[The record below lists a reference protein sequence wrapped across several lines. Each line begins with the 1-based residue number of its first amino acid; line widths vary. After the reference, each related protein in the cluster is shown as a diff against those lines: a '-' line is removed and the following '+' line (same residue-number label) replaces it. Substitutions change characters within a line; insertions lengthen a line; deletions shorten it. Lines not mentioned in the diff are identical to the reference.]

1 MKLYLNTRNSQLDTQ
16 FTMKIQ
22 SLLIIIICSFCACNN
37 SPDYVL
43 SEGIPQIDKTREAKV
58 LSAFFGLDNALP
70 KTAIGISPK
79 APGKDGMPLIFSH
92 ELEPSTLD
100 ASDFSIKTSNGKS
113 FKVDVVTFKP
123 AVEAF
128 ELRTVLLIGDY
139 GDAPDNE
146 PVEVRIT
153 GELLARSGQNFKGQ
167 KVTVTPLSKGPFL
180 SYAEHFT
187 IDDAYPY
194 VKRGKGC
201 DCPKNK
207 TTTVVRTVWAGGV
220 RAMNG
225 EELGENELNNFEV
238 VLVKNKLG
246 KRMDTIKVQP
256 YLIADTDDND
266 NNIDLCI
273 KEKGVP
279 VSVSVKANTAID
291 PRDDA
296 NDFTEIEIVN
306 RW

>member
-1 MKLYLNTRNSQLDTQ
+1 
-16 FTMKIQ
+16 MKIQ
-22 SLLIIIICSFCACNN
+22 SLLLLMLCSFCACNN

-43 SEGIPQIDKTREAKV
+43 SERIPQIDKTREAKV

-70 KTAIGISPK
+70 RTAIGISPK
-79 APGKDGMPLIFSH
+79 APGKDGMPIIFSH

-100 ASDFSIKTSNGKS
+100 ASDFKIKTSKGKY

-123 AVEAF
+123 AIEAF

-139 GDAPDNE
+139 GNAPDNE
-146 PVEVRIT
+146 PVEVEIV
-153 GELLARSGQNFKGQ
+153 GELLARSGQNFIGQ
-167 KVTVTPLSKGPFL
+167 KIAVTPLRKGPFL

-187 IDDAYPY
+187 IDEDTYPY

-201 DCPKNK
+201 DCPKNR

-225 EELGENELNNFEV
+225 EELGENELQNFTLTLKRRNKTIEV
-238 VLVKNKLG
+238 HPF
-246 KRMDTIKVQP
+246 Q
-256 YLIADTDDND
+256 IADTDDND

-273 KEKGVP
+273 KEKGIP
-279 VSVSVKANTAID
+279 LTVSVLANTAID
-291 PRDDA
+291 PRDDP
-296 NDFTEIEIVN
+296 NPFTESKIIS

>member
-1 MKLYLNTRNSQLDTQ
+1 
-16 FTMKIQ
+16 MKIQ
-22 SLLIIIICSFCACNN
+22 SLLLIIICSFCACNN

-43 SEGIPQIDKTREAKV
+43 SDRIPQTDKTREAKI

-79 APGKDGMPLIFSH
+79 APGKDGMPIIFSH

-100 ASDFSIKTSNGKS
+100 ASDFKVKTSNGKS

-123 AVEAF
+123 AIEAF

-146 PVEVRIT
+146 PVEVKIV

-180 SYAEHFT
+180 SYAEHFA

-194 VKRGKGC
+194 VKKGKGC
-201 DCPKNK
+201 DCPKNR

-225 EELGENELNNFEV
+225 EELGENEIQQFTVTLKRRNKTIEV
-238 VLVKNKLG
+238 HPF
-246 KRMDTIKVQP
+246 Q
-256 YLIADTDDND
+256 IADIGDND

-273 KEKGVP
+273 REKGIP
-279 VSVSVKANTAID
+279 ISVNVKANTAID

-296 NDFTEIEIVN
+296 NDFTEIKILN

>member
-1 MKLYLNTRNSQLDTQ
+1 
-16 FTMKIQ
+16 MKIH
-22 SLLIIIICSFCACNN
+22 SLLLIIICGFCACRN
-37 SPDYVL
+37 STDYTL
-43 SEGIPQIDKTREAKV
+43 SERIPQIDKTREAKV

-79 APGKDGMPLIFSH
+79 APGKDGMPIVFSH
-92 ELEPSTLD
+92 ELEPSSLD
-100 ASDFSIKTSNGKS
+100 ESDFKIKTSKGEIY
-113 FKVDVVTFKP
+113 KVDVVTLRP

-139 GDAPDNE
+139 GNAPDNE
-146 PVEVRIT
+146 PVEVEIV
-153 GELLARSGQNFKGQ
+153 GDLMARSGQNFKGQ
-167 KVTVTPLSKGPFL
+167 KVTVTPLRKGPFI

-187 IDDAYPY
+187 IDEDTYPY
-194 VKRGKGC
+194 VKRGNGC
-201 DCPKNK
+201 DCPKR

-225 EELGENELNNFEV
+225 EELGDNELEQFKVILKRRNKTIEV
-238 VLVKNKLG
+238 HPF
-246 KRMDTIKVQP
+246 Q
-256 YLIADTDDND
+256 IADIDDSD

-279 VSVSVKANTAID
+279 VSVSVNANTAID

-296 NDFTEIEIVN
+296 NDFSQIKIVS

>member
-1 MKLYLNTRNSQLDTQ
+1 
-16 FTMKIQ
+16 MKIH
-22 SLLIIIICSFCACNN
+22 SLLIIFLCSFFACNN
-37 SPDYVL
+37 SPYYVL
-43 SEGIPQIDKTREAKV
+43 SDRIPQIDKTREAKV

-70 KTAIGISPK
+70 KAAIGISPK
-79 APGKDGMPLIFSH
+79 APGKDGMPVVFSQ

-100 ASDFSIKTSNGKS
+100 ASDFKIKTNNGKS
-113 FKVDVVTFKP
+113 YKVDVVTLKP

-128 ELRTVLLIGDY
+128 ELRTVLLVGDY

-146 PVEVRIT
+146 PLEVEII

-167 KVTVTPLSKGPFL
+167 KVAVTPLSEGPYL

-187 IDDAYPY
+187 LDDSYPF
-194 VKRGKGC
+194 VKRGNGC

-207 TTTVVRTVWAGGV
+207 TTTVIRTVWAGGV

-225 EELGENELNNFEV
+225 EELGEDELQQFTVILESRKKKIEV
-238 VLVKNKLG
+238 HPF
-246 KRMDTIKVQP
+246 Q
-256 YLIADTDDND
+256 IADVGDGD

-273 KEKGVP
+273 REKGTP
-279 VSVSVKANTAID
+279 ISVNVKANTAID
-291 PRDDA
+291 PRNDA
-296 NDFTEIEIVN
+296 NDFTEIEILN

>member
-1 MKLYLNTRNSQLDTQ
+1 MKKGCFCFFVLLLFFYSCKNST
-16 FTMKIQ
+16 
-22 SLLIIIICSFCACNN
+22 
-37 SPDYVL
+37 DYVL
-43 SEGIPQIDKTREAKV
+43 SERIPQIDKAREAKI

-79 APGKDGMPLIFSH
+79 APGKDGMPIVFSH

-100 ASDFSIKTSNGKS
+100 ESDFKIKTSKGE
-113 FKVDVVTFKP
+113 FYDADVVTLRP

-139 GDAPDNE
+139 GNAPDNE
-146 PVEVRIT
+146 PVEVEII
-153 GELLARSGQNFKGQ
+153 GDLMARSGQNFKGQ
-167 KVTVTPLSKGPFL
+167 KVAVTPLSKGPFL

-187 IDDAYPY
+187 IDDTYPY
-194 VKRGKGC
+194 VKRGRGC
-201 DCPKNK
+201 DCPKK

-225 EELGENELNNFEV
+225 EELGNNELQNFSET
-238 VLVKNKLG
+238 LKRRNK
-246 KRMDTIKVQP
+246 TISVHPFQ
-256 YLIADTDDND
+256 IADIDDSD

-296 NDFTEIEIVN
+296 NDFSEIKIVS